1 MLFHKYL
8 EETIGNKPA
17 LSMLRAMIR
26 RRGMVFTV
34 RRLAEEA
41 KISINECSL
50 TTQYLER
57 IGIINIQPI
66 GKAYHLTL
74 NEKSYILNQIL
85 RPIFEAEKNTMQQL
99 IQMLKKYL
107 TNKKT
112 VSAVLFGSVTKGEER
127 LDSDIDLLI
136 ISNDIDSAIDSVSKA
151 SSKVFEVFH
160 GKISHIVFSEKQFKT
175 KRNGD
180 LMKSILSNHM
190 LICGKELSDI
200 K

>member
-1 MLFHKYL
+1 MLFHRYL
-8 EETIGNKPA
+8 EETIGNKSA

-26 RRGMVFTV
+26 RRGMIFTV

-41 KISINECSL
+41 KISINECAL
-50 TTQYLER
+50 TTQHLER
-57 IGIINIQPI
+57 VGIINIQPI

-74 NEKSYILNQIL
+74 NEKSYILNQII
-85 RPIFEAEKNTMQQL
+85 RPTFVAEKNTMRQL
-99 IQMLKKYL
+99 IQTLKKYL
-107 TNKKT
+107 TAKKII
-112 VSAVLFGSVTKGEER
+112 SAVLFGSVTKGEEQI
-127 LDSDIDLLI
+127 DSDIDLLI
-136 ISNDIDSAIDSVSKA
+136 ISNDFDGTLDVISKA

-175 KRNGD
+175 KRNSD
-180 LMKSILSNHM
+180 LMKSILSNYI